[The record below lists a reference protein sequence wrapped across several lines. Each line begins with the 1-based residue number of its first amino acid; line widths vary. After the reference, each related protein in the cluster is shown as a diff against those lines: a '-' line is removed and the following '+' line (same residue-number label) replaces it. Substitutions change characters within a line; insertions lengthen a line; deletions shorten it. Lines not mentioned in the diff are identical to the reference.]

1 MKKRIKSPTI
11 KEFIIVKKL
20 LHKSEELL
28 KIDTIENNLIATS
41 NLNSALNIFLKIIST
56 QQKIKSLKE
65 LDNVSLEK
73 QWSILSSEYERRYG
87 QKLSMKTQIFTL
99 SNIIQNFIEY
109 NIIPSNAQLLELY
122 QALLVFVQ
130 ELTRR
135 VFEME
140 FQDID
145 FYLLF
150 ENPQLR
156 KILKTTRDAFDVDEY
171 EEVLRKCSQA
181 FHIALED
188 QRQKLNY
195 LSEKGLLKPELIMLN
210 KNIKLHLNP
219 KDQEFIHLIL
229 GTSPKKLDQ
238 FMKLIPT
245 ALISEDEQK
254 RPEIIISNYVD
265 KNLVSKENAYFCLN
279 FVLETI
285 LYWESLELMKK

>member
-1 MKKRIKSPTI
+1 MTKRIKSPTI
-11 KEFIIVKKL
+11 KELIIVKKL
-20 LHKSEELL
+20 LNKSEELL
-28 KIDTIENNLIATS
+28 KIDTLENNIVATS
-41 NLNSALNIFLKIIST
+41 SLNSALNIFLKNIGT

-73 QWSILSSEYERRYG
+73 QWAILSSEYEQRFS

-99 SNIIQNFIEY
+99 SNITQNFIE
-109 NIIPSNAQLLELY
+109 NDIIPSNAQLLELY

-130 ELTRR
+130 QLTRK
-135 VFEME
+135 VFELE
-140 FQDID
+140 FHDID
-145 FYLLF
+145 FHLLF

-156 KILKTTRDAFDVDEY
+156 KILKTTRDAFDANEY
-171 EEVLRKCSQA
+171 EEALRKSSQA

-195 LSEKGLLKPELIMLN
+195 LSEKGLLKPELLMLD
-210 KNIKLHLNP
+210 KNIGLHLNP
-219 KDQEFIHLIL
+219 KDHEFIHLIL

-238 FMKLIPT
+238 FMKLVPT
-245 ALISEDEQK
+245 ALISEDEQN

-285 LYWESLELMKK
+285 LFWESLELMKK